1 VDRPNPSW
9 SGPYAGGG
17 PEDRALS
24 RIFAELRRHL
34 GDAPP
39 GELWLGDDA
48 AVVPGPAGAL
58 VLATDAAV
66 EGVHGD
72 LRLMGLDDFGWK
84 ALTAAVSDLAAMGA
98 RPMCSLVTYCSPP
111 GLDFGLL
118 TSGIAQAAATYR
130 CPVVGG
136 DVTAADQLVVSVSV
150 VGRLDGGGPVPRAGA
165 CPGDVVFV
173 TGACGGSAAGLR
185 LLRSEAGRTGPGAGP
200 PGTGGPEGGAEEAGA
215 LPDEI
220 AAALSRAHRR
230 PTARIAEGEAAR
242 RSGATAMMDVSDGLA
257 LDLHRLALASG
268 VGLRLVVVPTR
279 PGATEDEAL
288 HGGEDFELIVATPDP
303 DALLSAF
310 GAEGLDLPVEIGRC
324 TADPA
329 ERDLRGHPL
338 SIDGWQHPV

>member
-17 PEDRALS
+17 PEDRALAT
-24 RIFAELRRHL
+24 IFAELRRHL

-48 AVVPGPAGAL
+48 AVVPAPAGAL

-84 ALTAAVSDLAAMGA
+84 ALTAAVSDLAAMGS
-98 RPMCSLVTYCSPP
+98 RPVCSLVTYCSPP
-111 GLDFGLL
+111 GVDFGLV
-118 TSGIAQAAATYR
+118 TRGIAQAAARYR

-136 DVTAADQLVVSVSV
+136 DVTLADQLVVSVSV
-150 VGRLDGGGPVPRAGA
+150 VGRLEGGSAVARAGA
-165 CPGDVVFV
+165 RPGDAIFL
-173 TGACGGSAAGLR
+173 TGPCGGSAAGLR
-185 LLRSEAGRTGPGAGP
+185 LLRREAGGYGPGS
-200 PGTGGPEGGAEEAGA
+200 PGSGGPEGDAALPEGIAGA
-215 LPDEI
+215 LR
-220 AAALSRAHRR
+220 RAHRR

-268 VGLRLVVVPTR
+268 VGLRLSAVPR
-279 PGATEDEAL
+279 LPGATEDEAL
-288 HGGEDFELIVATPDP
+288 HGGEDFELVIATPDP
-303 DALLSAF
+303 AALLSAF
-310 GAEGLDLPVEIGRC
+310 RAEGLDLPLEVGRC
-324 TADPA
+324 TGDPA